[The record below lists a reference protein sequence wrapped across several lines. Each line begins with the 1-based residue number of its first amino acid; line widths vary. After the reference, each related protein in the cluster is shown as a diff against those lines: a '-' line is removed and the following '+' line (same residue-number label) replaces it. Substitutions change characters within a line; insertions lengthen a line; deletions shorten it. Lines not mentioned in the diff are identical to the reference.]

1 MDAQPDP
8 PAEAPRLELLKALGD
23 NTRYAI
29 YLELA
34 RAPMPLATAQIAES
48 LGLHPNTVRPHLDR
62 MREVGLLEV
71 VTDTQGTVGRPQ
83 HRYSLAAGAPSLGF
97 EPPAFPVLARML
109 LRLAAAA
116 DLPAADA
123 VESGREQGAA
133 AAPRR
138 APGTCADALT
148 AELAALG
155 FDPESVVDDDRATI
169 AFTRC
174 PFRELAEANPDLVCS
189 LHRGLVEG
197 FVGARGD
204 GRVVDFHDLSDRTPC
219 QVEIALTP
227 R

>member
-1 MDAQPDP
+1 MSE
-8 PAEAPRLELLKALGD
+8 PAPTSDAPRLELLKALGD

-34 RAPMPLATAQIAES
+34 RAPAPLATAQIADS
-48 LGLHPNTVRPHLDR
+48 LHLHPNTVRPHLDR

-71 VTDTQGTVGRPQ
+71 TTHAQGSVGRPQ
-83 HRYSLAAGAPSLGF
+83 HRYSLAPDAPSLGF

-109 LRLAAAA
+109 LRLATSAN
-116 DLPAADA
+116 LSAADA
-123 VESGREQGAA
+123 VEAGREQGAA
-133 AAPRR
+133 AAQRR
-138 APGTCADALT
+138 GQASACAEALS

-155 FDPESVVDDDRATI
+155 FDPESVIDDDRATI

-174 PFRELAEANPDLVCS
+174 PFGELAEANPDLVCN

-197 FVGARGD
+197 FADARGD
-204 GRVVDFHDLSDRTPC
+204 GRVLEFHDLSHRWPC
-219 QVEIALTP
+219 QVEIASTS